1 MMGLVTIF
9 RCAIAAS
16 ALSLMSPAAAAEP
29 KVDFAPAFALFNDR
43 KFDEAAEAYGRI
55 ADDFARRY
63 PTTEERRYYCGQSG
77 AETLLYLAMAARDD
91 VTASALGPD
100 WCEALFMQAYSY
112 VEAGRVD
119 LALAPLARAAELAP
133 YNAQYANEL
142 GFVYRS
148 LGRLDEAMAS
158 YQRALAGLEAN
169 PDTQLVN
176 RRKAV
181 ALRGIGWIHAERQQW
196 DEAEKALNESLEI
209 EPGNEN
215 ALAELQYVAEN
226 RPSD

>member
-1 MMGLVTIF
+1 MMGVGSTL
-9 RCAIAAS
+9 RYAIAAL
-16 ALSLMSPAAAAEP
+16 ALALLTPVAAAEP
-29 KVDFAPAFALFNDR
+29 EVDLAPAQALFDER

-55 ADDFARRY
+55 AGDFAERY
-63 PTTEERRYYCGQSG
+63 SSTDEQRYYCAHSG
-77 AETLLYLAMAARDD
+77 AESLLYLLLAAKDD
-91 VTASALGPD
+91 VSASALGPE

-112 VEAGRVD
+112 VELKRID
-119 LALAPLARAAELAP
+119 LALSPLARAVDLAP

-158 YQRALAGLEAN
+158 YRRALAGLEAN

-181 ALRGIGWIHAERQQW
+181 ALRGIGWIYAERQQW
-196 DEAEKALNESLEI
+196 DEAEQTFNESLEI

-215 ALAELQYVAEN
+215 ALSELRYIEEN
-226 RPSD
+226 RPRD